1 MTVRHGCPA
10 IDEEFLQEPHRHFA
24 QLRREGPAVQV
35 VSPNGLPVWLVTRY
49 ADARVALTDPRFSK
63 DYRSFGELLR
73 RKAGGEPPAWLDAL
87 QAHMLNLDPPDH
99 TRLRKLVAKVFT
111 ARRVAALRPRIEEIT
126 EQLLDRMADESEVD
140 LLDAFAFALP
150 MQVICELLGVPAED
164 RDNFRTWSQGVLEAG
179 DQERARETTMRL
191 AEYLVALI
199 ERRRHEP
206 GKDDLITALLEVR
219 DESDRLSEQELISML
234 FLLLVAG
241 HETTVNLIANC
252 VLALLDHPAQ
262 KAALRADPG
271 RVDAV
276 IEETLRYDGPINMA
290 TLRHTVEDVELSE
303 GVTIPRDETVIV
315 GLASAN
321 RDGERFDAAETFDAD
336 NDAQGHLA
344 FGHGIHF
351 CVGAPLARL
360 EGQIA
365 VRRLVERFPD
375 LALAVP
381 RDSLTYRFSG
391 IIRGLETFPVTLR
404 Q

>member
-1 MTVRHGCPA
+1 MTVHQGCPA

-24 QLRREGPAVQV
+24 ELRREGPAVQV

-63 DYRSFGELLR
+63 DFRSFGELLQ
-73 RKAGGEPPAWLDAL
+73 RKAGEEPPAWLDAL
-87 QAHMLNLDPPDH
+87 QEHMLNMDPPDH
-99 TRLRKLVAKVFT
+99 TRLRKLVVKVFT

-126 EQLLDRMADESEVD
+126 EQLLDRMAEESEVD

-164 RDNFRTWSQGVLEAG
+164 RDDFRRWSQGVLEAG
-179 DQERARETTMRL
+179 EPERARETTMRL

-199 ERRRHEP
+199 ERRRREP
-206 GKDDLITALLEVR
+206 DRDDLLTALLEVR
-219 DESDRLSEQELISML
+219 EESDRLSEPELISML

-252 VLALLDHPAQ
+252 VLALLDHPEQ
-262 KAALRADPG
+262 KAALQADPG

-290 TLRHTVEDVELSE
+290 TLRHTVEDVELSD
-303 GVTIPRDETVIV
+303 GVTIPRDEPVIV

-365 VRRLVERFPD
+365 VRRLLERFPD

-381 RDSLTYRFSG
+381 RDALRYRVSG
-391 IIRGLETFPVTLR
+391 IIRGLETLPVTLR
-404 Q
+404 